1 MRGERRGRSLCANID
16 IGIIIS
22 VLNELRFFRYKQL
35 RYVWNDKEG
44 QFVKIMGLEEDIP
57 NKLLQPQYGL
67 SIAEQMSR

>member
-1 MRGERRGRSLCANID
+1 M
-16 IGIIIS
+16 
-22 VLNELRFFRYKQL
+22 LNELRFFRYKQL
-35 RYVWNDKEG
+35 RYVWNAKEG